1 MLCFGSIEMDCAISE
16 SCYKGKTL
24 QRNDRKTTMEWSFHI
39 IPLEN
44 SMVIKKL
51 GSHNMTVLYLNLCYN
66 EARYKGTALCIS

>member
-24 QRNDRKTTMEWSFHI
+24 QRNDRKMTIEWSFPI

-44 SMVIKKL
+44 YMVIK
-51 GSHNMTVLYLNLCYN
+51 N
-66 EARYKGTALCIS
+66 